1 MTDTVN
7 TRRLA
12 LDVLLEV
19 TEHGAYSNQVLRA
32 VLEKYQYME
41 KYERAFLTRLVEGT
55 IQHMIELDYV
65 IDQFSKVKVKKMKP
79 VIRNILRMGVYQIQ
93 YMDSVPDSAACN
105 EAVKLAR
112 KSGFS
117 TLSGFVNGVLR
128 NIARNSGSIR
138 YPDEEKEPVLALS
151 VRYSMPEWIVEEWL
165 NAYGMEQ
172 TKAILDAFSKEAPIT
187 IRTNVT
193 KITPDALKEQLKA
206 EGVTVQTLE
215 ELSYA
220 GLPYTDAYHYAFA
233 ISGFDHLMALPSFQ
247 DGLFYVQDISSMLV
261 AEVAAPNWGDYCID
275 VCAAPGGKS
284 LHIAEKLMGSGYV
297 EARDVSER
305 KVALMQENIERTEAI
320 NIRAAVWDATVRDP
334 ESVKKADIVL
344 ADVPCSGLGV
354 IGKKQDIKYKMS
366 EKRQQDII
374 RLQRRILS
382 VVQEYVRPNGVLIY
396 STCTIGA
403 DENQYNL
410 KWFLENYPFRLES
423 IDPYICEELKGKTT
437 AGGYIQL
444 LPGVHESD
452 GFFIAR
458 LRRLKE
464 EE

>member
-12 LDVLLEV
+12 LDVLVEV

-79 VIRNILRMGVYQIQ
+79 VIRNILRLGVYQIC

-128 NIARNSGSIR
+128 NIARNHDSIQ
-138 YPDEEKEPVLALS
+138 YPDEEKEPVCALS

-165 NAYGMEQ
+165 SAYGSEQ
-172 TKAILDAFSKEAPIT
+172 TKAILDAFSREAPLT

-193 KITPDALKEQLKA
+193 KITPEALKEQLEA

-215 ELSYA
+215 DLQYK
-220 GLPYTDAYHYAFA
+220 GLPHADGSGYAKAYNYAFA
-233 ISGFDHLMALPSFQ
+233 ISGFDHLMALSSFRE
-247 DGLFYVQDISSMLV
+247 GLFYVQDISSMMV
-261 AEVAAPNWGDYCID
+261 AETAAPGEGAHVID

-284 LHIAEKLMGSGYV
+284 IHLAEMLNGTGSV
-297 EARDVSER
+297 EARDLTEY
-305 KVALMQENIERTEAI
+305 KTGLIEENISRYQVKNMTTK
-320 NIRAAVWDATVRDP
+320 VWDATVSD
-334 ESVKKADIVL
+334 ESARET
-344 ADVPCSGLGV
+344 ADVLIADLPCSGLGV
-354 IGKKQDIKYKMS
+354 LRKKTDIRYKMS
-366 EKRQQDII
+366 RRQQEELEE
-374 RLQRRILS
+374 LQRRILDTVCS
-382 VVQEYVRPNGVLIY
+382 YVRKDGIMVY
-396 STCTIGA
+396 STCTINPG
-403 DENQYNL
+403 ENQENVA
-410 KWFLENYPFRLES
+410 WFLGKHPEFELLDMEQIYP
-423 IDPYICEELKGKTT
+423 G
-437 AGGYIQL
+437 AQVG
-444 LPGVHESD
+444 D
-452 GFFIAR
+452 GFFYAK
-458 LRRLKE
+458 LKRIS
-464 EE
+464 

>member
-55 IQHMIELDYV
+55 IQHMIEIDYV

-79 VIRNILRMGVYQIQ
+79 VIRNILRMGVYQIK

-128 NIARNSGSIR
+128 NIVRNRDSIC
-138 YPDEEKEPVLALS
+138 YPDEEKEPVSALS

-165 NAYGMEQ
+165 TAYGKKQ
-172 TKAILDAFSKEAPIT
+172 TKAILDAFSKEAPLT

-193 KITPDALKEQLKA
+193 KIAPDALKEQLEA
-206 EGVTVQTLE
+206 EGVTVQTLKQ
-215 ELSYA
+215 LGYD
-220 GLPYTDAYHYAFA
+220 GLPDTDVYQYAFA
-233 ISGFDHLMALPSFQ
+233 ISGFDHLMALTSFR
-247 DGLFYVQDISSMLV
+247 DGLFYVQDISSMMV
-261 AEVAAPNWGDYCID
+261 AEAAAPGKGAHVID

-284 LHIAEKLMGSGYV
+284 IHLAEKLAETGSV
-297 EARDVSER
+297 EARDLTEYKTR
-305 KVALMQENIERTEAI
+305 LIEENISRYGIKNMTTK
-320 NIRAAVWDATVRDP
+320 VWDATISD
-334 ESVKKADIVL
+334 ESAKET
-344 ADVPCSGLGV
+344 ADVLIADLPCSGLGV
-354 IGKKQDIKYKMS
+354 LRKKTDIRYKMS
-366 EKRQQDII
+366 RDQQKELEE
-374 RLQRRILS
+374 LQRRILDT
-382 VVQEYVRPNGVLIY
+382 VCCYVRKGGVMVY
-396 STCTIGA
+396 STCTINPG
-403 DENQYNL
+403 ENQENVA
-410 KWFLENYPFRLES
+410 WFLEKHPDFELLDMEQIYPGEQV
-423 IDPYICEELKGKTT
+423 G
-437 AGGYIQL
+437 
-444 LPGVHESD
+444 D
-452 GFFIAR
+452 GFFYAK
-458 LRRLKE
+458 LRRVA
-464 EE
+464 

>member
-138 YPDEEKEPVLALS
+138 YPDEEKKPVLALS

-172 TKAILDAFSKEAPIT
+172 TKAILDAFSKE
-187 IRTNVT
+187 R
-193 KITPDALKEQLKA
+193 
-206 EGVTVQTLE
+206 
-215 ELSYA
+215 
-220 GLPYTDAYHYAFA
+220 
-233 ISGFDHLMALPSFQ
+233 
-247 DGLFYVQDISSMLV
+247 
-261 AEVAAPNWGDYCID
+261 
-275 VCAAPGGKS
+275 
-284 LHIAEKLMGSGYV
+284 
-297 EARDVSER
+297 
-305 KVALMQENIERTEAI
+305 
-320 NIRAAVWDATVRDP
+320 
-334 ESVKKADIVL
+334 
-344 ADVPCSGLGV
+344 
-354 IGKKQDIKYKMS
+354 GKKLPIKDDIFAGILFCGNC
-366 EKRQQDII
+366 KR
-374 RLQRRILS
+374 RLPQLSRILEKDGRLER
-382 VVQEYVRPNGVLIY
+382 QCFY
-396 STCTIGA
+396 SCRYNYDFGGDKCGCTI
-403 DENQYNL
+403 
-410 KWFLENYPFRLES
+410 
-423 IDPYICEELKGKTT
+423 
-437 AGGYIQL
+437 
-444 LPGVHESD
+444 
-452 GFFIAR
+452 
-458 LRRLKE
+458 LKE
-464 EE
+464 ELVKAVHKVLEVNIATLSESEKSEAVVKGVMDKNLKQYDGQIRKLEKLIEKKITRKARLIRGM

>member
-55 IQHMIELDYV
+55 IQYMIELDYV

-112 KSGFS
+112 KNGFS

-220 GLPYTDAYHYAFA
+220 GLPYADAYHYAFA

-247 DGLFYVQDISSMLV
+247 DGLFYVQDISSMMV
-261 AEVAAPNWGDYCID
+261 AEAAAPEKGAQVID

-284 LHIAEKLMGSGYV
+284 IHLAEMLDGTGSVESRDLTGYKTGLI
-297 EARDVSER
+297 E
-305 KVALMQENIERTEAI
+305 ENISRYQIKNMTTK
-320 NIRAAVWDATVRDP
+320 VWDATVPD
-334 ESVKKADIVL
+334 ESAEDT
-344 ADVPCSGLGV
+344 ADVLVADLPCSGLGV
-354 IGKKQDIKYKMS
+354 LRKKTDIRYKMS
-366 EKRQQDII
+366 RGQQEELEA
-374 RLQRRILS
+374 LQRRILDTVCS
-382 VVQEYVRPNGVLIY
+382 YVKKDGIMVY
-396 STCTIGA
+396 STCTINPG
-403 DENQYNL
+403 ENQENVA
-410 KWFLENYPFRLES
+410 WFLGKHPEFELLDMEQIYP
-423 IDPYICEELKGKTT
+423 GTQV
-437 AGGYIQL
+437 G
-444 LPGVHESD
+444 D
-452 GFFIAR
+452 GFFYAR
-458 LRRLKE
+458 LRRIS
-464 EE
+464 

>member
-1 MTDTVN
+1 MNDTVN

-19 TEHGAYSNQVLRA
+19 TEHGAYSSQVLRA

-128 NIARNSGSIR
+128 NIARNRNSIC
-138 YPDEEKEPVLALS
+138 YLDEEKEPVLALS

-172 TKAILDAFSKEAPIT
+172 TKAILDAFSKEAPLT

-193 KITPDALKEQLKA
+193 KITPELLKERLKA

-215 ELSYA
+215 ELSYD
-220 GLPYTDAYHYAFA
+220 GLPYPDAYQYAFA

-247 DGLFYVQDISSMLV
+247 DGLFYVQDISSMMV
-261 AEVAAPNWGDYCID
+261 AEAAAPEKGAHVID

-284 LHIAEKLMGSGYV
+284 IHLAEMLGGTGSV
-297 EARDVSER
+297 ESRDLTEY
-305 KVALMQENIERTEAI
+305 KTGLIEENISRYQIKNMTAK
-320 NIRAAVWDATVRDP
+320 VWDATVPDG
-334 ESVKKADIVL
+334 SAKDT
-344 ADVPCSGLGV
+344 ADVLIADLPCSGLGV
-354 IGKKQDIKYKMS
+354 LRKKTDIRYKMS
-366 EKRQQDII
+366 REQQKELEA
-374 RLQRRILS
+374 LQRSILDT
-382 VVQEYVRPNGVLIY
+382 VCTYVKKDGIMVY
-396 STCTIGA
+396 STCTINPG
-403 DENQYNL
+403 ENQENVV
-410 KWFLENYPFRLES
+410 WFLGKHPEFKLLDMEQLYPGARV
-423 IDPYICEELKGKTT
+423 G
-437 AGGYIQL
+437 
-444 LPGVHESD
+444 D
-452 GFFIAR
+452 GFFYAR
-458 LRRLKE
+458 LRRIS
-464 EE
+464 